1 MSAVVG
7 VTPNIRLIVLEKWA
21 KSEKLPARAASVRS
35 APSDS
40 ALFALTSFLH
50 ATQVEI
56 GTPICSLANVRIR
69 ERDKPECLAAL
80 EIEALS
86 RFRSNI
92 SRTDLSLGS
101 SCLVEN

>member
-40 ALFALTSFLH
+40 ALFALRAYSTLPRWRLVHLF
-50 ATQVEI
+50 V
-56 GTPICSLANVRIR
+56 
-69 ERDKPECLAAL
+69 
-80 EIEALS
+80 
-86 RFRSNI
+86 
-92 SRTDLSLGS
+92 LSLMFEYVS
-101 SCLVEN
+101 ATSPSV

>member
-40 ALFALTSFLH
+40 ALFADYSLNELTPRYPGGDWYTYLF
-50 ATQVEI
+50 
-56 GTPICSLANVRIR
+56 
-69 ERDKPECLAAL
+69 
-80 EIEALS
+80 S
-86 RFRSNI
+86 R
-92 SRTDLSLGS
+92 
-101 SCLVEN
+101 